1 MKEDNVLK
9 IKEMCLFS
17 MENIGKYVLQLDNF
31 LSIFVRQ
38 YRYLN
43 IYKYSELK

>member
-17 MENIGKYVLQLDNF
+17 MENIGKYVLQLDN
-31 LSIFVRQ
+31 LYIIYVGQPQ
-38 YRYLN
+38 Y
-43 IYKYSELK
+43 